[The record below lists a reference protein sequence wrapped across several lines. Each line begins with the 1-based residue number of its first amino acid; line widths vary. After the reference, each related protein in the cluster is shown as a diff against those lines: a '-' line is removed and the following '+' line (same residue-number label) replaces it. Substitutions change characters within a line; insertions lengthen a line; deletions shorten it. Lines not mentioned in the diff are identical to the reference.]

1 MEGSRTSIIIPNS
14 NPYVIAKETGLANA
28 LDVDVKKLQLEDAEI
43 TKTLAAMS
51 PSHPSYSVLQ
61 ARQSTVRTAVKNKT
75 NDEK

>member
-1 MEGSRTSIIIPNS
+1 MSVIIPNN
-14 NPYVIAKETGLANA
+14 NPYVVQKETSQANS
-28 LDVDVKKLQLEDAEI
+28 LDAEVRKLQLEDAEI

-61 ARQSTVRTAVKNKT
+61 ARQSIVRTAVKNKT